1 MGMSG
6 DANGCGACSK
16 YCLFAVNS
24 VIFVGALVLLG
35 LGIWSL
41 ADRSFVN
48 ELLGT
53 NLLSGTVY
61 VLIGA
66 AIVICIISFL
76 GCYGAGRE
84 VKSML
89 LFYFVFVFLIFVVIL
104 VGSILGYVFREKVIQ
119 TMRQEMYSS
128 LPYYGNRRDITLA
141 WDETQTRLKCCG
153 VESYRDWY
161 GSIPESCCQETYGG
175 QRKPCIDAPSP
186 LTLHINGC
194 RNVTTEFVRQHAS
207 VIAGA
212 GITVAVFLLFA
223 QIFALILFKSI
234 E

>member
-1 MGMSG
+1 MTH
-6 DANGCGACSK
+6 DN
-16 YCLFAVNS
+16 LFF
-24 VIFVGALVLLG
+24 I
-35 LGIWSL
+35 SL
-41 ADRSFVN
+41 
-48 ELLGT
+48 
-53 NLLSGTVY
+53 LLSHGQ
-61 VLIGA
+61 
-66 AIVICIISFL
+66 
-76 GCYGAGRE
+76 
-84 VKSML
+84 
-89 LFYFVFVFLIFVVIL
+89 YFVFVFLIFVVIL
-104 VGSILGYVFREKVIQ
+104 VGSILGYVFREKVVQ

-128 LPYYGNRRDITLA
+128 LPYYGNRRSVTLA
-141 WDETQTRLKCCG
+141 WDETQSRLKCCG

-212 GITVAVFLLFA
+212 GITIAVFLLFA